1 MDIPDGIISGTLE
14 AKIVVHPSGNV
25 RHTSGEH
32 HADCHSFHHP
42 DEMAGSMELL
52 TWLDPQTIFLRGNL
66 YFMGDLGWEIQEQ
79 NPQEKAIEEDRF
91 WPTREKLRLKN
102 WRWFAQRYA
111 DQIMTNLRY
120 LRYKNLL

>member
-1 MDIPDGIISGTLE
+1 
-14 AKIVVHPSGNV
+14 
-25 RHTSGEH
+25 
-32 HADCHSFHHP
+32 
-42 DEMAGSMELL
+42 MELL

-120 LRYKNLL
+120 LRLKKLTLVRAEKRWSNHDKSALSAL